1 MSDDPF
7 EGISDEDISK
17 YSELFEVPPPEND
30 NEAKQL
36 SKKIKEWANKGRP
49 KPGDNTKKVLEDE
62 LKETKTK
69 GEDQKPDKE
78 EKKSKKKRGTFG
90 LFRK

>member
-7 EGISDEDISK
+7 QGISDEDISK

-36 SKKIKEWANKGRP
+36 SKKIKEWTNKGRT
-49 KPGDNTKKVLEDE
+49 KPGVNTKQVTEGE

-78 EKKSKKKRGTFG
+78 ETKPKKKRGTFG
-90 LFRK
+90 FFRK